1 MQLVFEMCVSLFF
14 LLLSFSVCIALM
26 VLGKKGCTNVVTT
39 TCGEKSIS
47 ALPLRSFD
55 WREMGFCF
63 FVIFHI
69 YCRHIQS
76 AAAGRFNSIVISKNT
91 GELDARWVR
100 KESPNFERVKE
111 REIKVRKRTT
121 PHRTWWCR
129 YFFESLR
136 LLYFFSFFCL
146 FCRAPTQLQ
155 RLARESESA
164 EQRKSNNNRAN
175 GCTNTL

>member
-129 YFFESLR
+129 YLFESLR
-136 LLYFFSFFCL
+136 LLFFFFFL
-146 FCRAPTQLQ
+146 LLVLSRTHTTPKT
-155 RLARESESA
+155 RERIGKCGA
-164 EQRKSNNNRAN
+164 EKEQ
-175 GCTNTL
+175 